1 VTIPVFPNSATRGF
15 YIFALTSLLIASVL
29 AAAQEP
35 SAQFDD
41 LAARAAAAREQQNLP
56 LAIQLYTQAE
66 QLKPDWD
73 EGWWYLGLLQYGSNQ
88 YADAIESFTHLLR
101 LDPTAVPAMA
111 LRGLCEFQSADYD
124 NSLRDLEQAA
134 GHGALNQPDHE
145 QILRYHLALLLTR
158 SGRFPEA
165 LQQYRAL
172 AAKKSDIPDLKLGI
186 GAAGLGIAS
195 FPSEIPDQ
203 DRALC
208 QSAGEAAYA
217 LYTGNSE
224 DANQMFANLFAAHP
238 STPNLHYFYGL
249 LLFSSDPAF
258 AIAQFQHELAIN
270 PANDN
275 ANAMLA
281 LTLVLAGRYAEALP
295 FAERAYDKTPNQEI
309 AQVVL
314 GRALA
319 ETGDVQR
326 GTELLKAVL
335 ASDPQSLEAHLGLAS
350 IYSQAGNREQAE
362 QEREVCR
369 ELSK

>member
-1 VTIPVFPNSATRGF
+1 LATRGLH
-15 YIFALTSLLIASVL
+15 ILALTSLLIASVL
-29 AAAQEP
+29 AAAQES
-35 SAQFDD
+35 SAQFDR
-41 LAARAAAAREQQNLP
+41 LAARAAAARDQHDLR

-101 LDPTAVPAMA
+101 LDPTTVPAMA
-111 LRGLCEFQSADYD
+111 LRGLCEFQTSDYD

-134 GHGALNQPDHE
+134 AHGALNQPDHE
-145 QILRYHLALLLTR
+145 QILRYHLAILLTR

-172 AAKKSDIPDLKLGI
+172 AAKKSDAPDLKLGI

-195 FPSEIPDQ
+195 FPAEIPDE
-203 DRALC
+203 DRALS

-217 LYTGNSE
+217 LYSGNSE
-224 DANQMFANLFAAHP
+224 DANKMFAQLFAAHP

-249 LLFSSDPAF
+249 LLFSGDPSS
-258 AIAQFQHELAIN
+258 AIEQFQHELAID

-281 LTLVLAGRYAEALP
+281 LALVLAGRYAKALP
-295 FAERAYDKTPNQEI
+295 FAERAHDKAPNLEI
-309 AQVVL
+309 AEVVL

-319 ETGDVQR
+319 ETGDVKR

-335 ASDPQSLEAHLGLAS
+335 ASDPESLEAHLGLAS
-350 IYSQAGNREQAE
+350 VYSQAGNREEAE
-362 QEREVCR
+362 HEREVCR